1 MQVHYLV
8 CAKIQL
14 VPSVKRGGT
23 HTNHRT
29 ITGYETPPAT
39 VTKSRDNVK
48 RYTIPVIS
56 QASI

>member
-8 CAKIQL
+8 RSKIQL
-14 VPSVKRGGT
+14 LLSVKRGGT
-23 HTNHRT
+23 NTNHWT

-39 VTKSRDNVK
+39 VTKSRDIAK